1 MKENIMESMP
11 IRKLVFS
18 MSVPIAASMLIQ
30 ALYNFVDSA
39 FVANF
44 SPAALL
50 AVSLCYPI
58 QSIMVATACG
68 TAAGFNTVLS
78 RSLGAKQY
86 HKANQIILH
95 GLFLA
100 LCNWIVFAILGWCFA
115 DWFVGLYSQD
125 PAVIAQGAA
134 YLKICT
140 LFSFGIFIQI
150 TYERIL
156 QAAGDAMGNM
166 YMQGIGALLNI
177 ILDPIFIFGWFGLP
191 ALGVVGAAIAT
202 VIGQQC
208 AMLTGILIVKKKIKM
223 FDIHPSEFKLSWPL
237 IRQIYKVGVPAIL
250 VQSIMSFMTL
260 FMNAVLGMFSALAI
274 SAFNVVNKLQQL
286 VYMIVM
292 GVTNG
297 LIPITAFNYGAGKTD
312 RIIEGVRFSI
322 QLAGVVVLV
331 GMAAFEL
338 FPVQLFSLFG
348 HDVQLEAIGIPALR
362 ISSLSLIFAS
372 TSMILCSAF
381 QALNHAQESLVVTLL
396 RQIVL
401 LLPLVWAFASL
412 AGIQACWWAFVIAE
426 VISCFYALYCWKKI
440 KEHLLASSTAMA

>member
-1 MKENIMESMP
+1 MKENKMESMP
-11 IRKLVFS
+11 IRRLVFS

-44 SPAALL
+44 SPSALL

-58 QSIMVATACG
+58 QSIIVAVACG

-86 HKANQIILH
+86 DQANQIILH

-100 LCNWIVFAILGWCFA
+100 LCNWIVFAILGWFFSG
-115 DWFVGLYSQD
+115 WFVGLYTQD
-125 PAVIAQGAA
+125 PAVIAQGQT
-134 YLKICT
+134 YLRICT
-140 LFSFGIFIQI
+140 LFSFGVFIQI

-156 QAAGDAMGNM
+156 QAAADAMGNM
-166 YMQGIGALLNI
+166 YMQGIGAILNI
-177 ILDPIFIFGWFGLP
+177 LLDPIFIFGMFGLP
-191 ALGVVGAAIAT
+191 AMGVAGAAIAT
-202 VIGQQC
+202 VIGQLC
-208 AMLTGILIVKKKIKM
+208 AMATGILIVKKKIKM
-223 FDIHPSEFKLSWPL
+223 FEIHPSHFKLSWPL
-237 IRQIYKVGVPAIL
+237 ISRIYQVGVPAIL

-292 GVTNG
+292 GITNA
-297 LIPITAFNYGAGKTD
+297 LIPITAFNYGAGKVD
-312 RIIEGVRFSI
+312 RIMEGVRFSI
-322 QLAGVVVLV
+322 QLAGLVVII
-331 GMAAFEL
+331 GMTLFEL
-338 FPVQLFSLFG
+338 FPEQLFSLFG
-348 HDVQLEAIGIPALR
+348 HDAQLEAIGIPALR

-396 RQIVL
+396 RQMIL
-401 LLPLVWAFASL
+401 LLPLVWLL
-412 AGIQACWWAFVIAE
+412 ADLGGIGACWWAFLIAE
-426 VISCFYALYCWKKI
+426 VVSCFYALYCWKKI
-440 KEHLLASSTAMA
+440 KNHLQAGQAV

>member
-1 MKENIMESMP
+1 
-11 IRKLVFS
+11 
-18 MSVPIAASMLIQ
+18 
-30 ALYNFVDSA
+30 
-39 FVANF
+39 
-44 SPAALL
+44 
-50 AVSLCYPI
+50 
-58 QSIMVATACG
+58 
-68 TAAGFNTVLS
+68 
-78 RSLGAKQY
+78 
-86 HKANQIILH
+86 
-95 GLFLA
+95 
-100 LCNWIVFAILGWCFA
+100 
-115 DWFVGLYSQD
+115 
-125 PAVIAQGAA
+125 
-134 YLKICT
+134 
-140 LFSFGIFIQI
+140 
-150 TYERIL
+150 
-156 QAAGDAMGNM
+156 
-166 YMQGIGALLNI
+166 
-177 ILDPIFIFGWFGLP
+177 
-191 ALGVVGAAIAT
+191 
-202 VIGQQC
+202 
-208 AMLTGILIVKKKIKM
+208 M
-223 FDIHPSEFKLSWPL
+223 FDIHLGEFKLSWPL
-237 IRQIYKVGVPAIL
+237 IGRIYKVGVPAIL

-292 GVTNG
+292 GVTNA

-331 GMAAFEL
+331 GMALFEL

-401 LLPLVWAFASL
+401 LLPMVWALASL

-426 VISCFYALYCWKKI
+426 VLSCFYALYCWKKI
-440 KEHLLASSTAMA
+440 KTHLLASNMAVL